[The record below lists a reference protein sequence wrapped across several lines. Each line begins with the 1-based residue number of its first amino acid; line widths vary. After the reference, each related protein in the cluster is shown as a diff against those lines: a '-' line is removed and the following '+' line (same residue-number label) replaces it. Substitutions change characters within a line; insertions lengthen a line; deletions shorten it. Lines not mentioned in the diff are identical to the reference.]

1 MITIHSLQ
9 MAHLYSKAENS
20 TYWHLFSLMTPSQT
34 PKYGFSY
41 LYIFLLNCPPPIL
54 YVRPIITTIIK
65 KYIYT
70 NLEKHIKMGKSAI
83 SPYRLQGTI

>member
-1 MITIHSLQ
+1 MIPIYSLQ
-9 MAHLYSKAENS
+9 MAHFYSKAENS
-20 TYWHLFSLMTPSQT
+20 TYLHLFSLKTPSQT
-34 PKYGFSY
+34 PKYGF
-41 LYIFLLNCPPPIL
+41 LYIYFFLLNCPPPIL

-70 NLEKHIKMGKSAI
+70 NLVKHIKMGQSAI